1 MLRELLGHRGAAFE
15 APENTMAGFAHA
27 WKAGVRSFELDVRLS
42 ADDQL
47 IVLHDENLSR
57 TTGLQGRVGDF
68 TASQL
73 AEMDARCTCPDWPE
87 KTGIPCLEEVL
98 ERYARELKTWEI
110 EIKADMPARLEI
122 LCRKLVSTI
131 ERYGIA
137 ERAVVTSFDPTALE
151 IMTRLAPEQRRGFIS
166 NFNQPEHLETAL
178 RLGCF
183 RICIPLHH
191 SNKKTARGAHAAGLN
206 LTGWLGDSEDAIDT
220 LLDWEVDAI
229 TSNRPS
235 LALHYLHLHGLL
247 QE

>member
-15 APENTMAGFAHA
+15 APENTLAGFAHA

-42 ADDQL
+42 GDEQL

-57 TTGLQGRVGDF
+57 TTGIQGKVGDF

-73 AEMDARCTCPDWPE
+73 SDMDARCTCPDWPE
-87 KTGIPCLEEVL
+87 KAGIPCLEEVL
-98 ERYARELKTWEI
+98 ERFARDLKSWEI
-110 EIKADMPARLEI
+110 EIKADAPERLEI
-122 LCRKLVSTI
+122 LCRKLVSMI
-131 ERYGIA
+131 ARFGIA
-137 ERAVVTSFDPTALE
+137 DRAVVTSFDPKALE
-151 IMTRLAPEQRRGFIS
+151 IMARMSPDQRLGFIS
-166 NFNQPEHLETAL
+166 NFDQSEHLETAL

-183 RICIPLHH
+183 RICIPLHF
-191 SNKKTARGAHAAGLN
+191 SNKETARAARDAGLN
-206 LTGWLGDSEDAIDT
+206 LTGWLGDSEEAIDT

-235 LALHYLHLHGLL
+235 LALRYLHLHGLL